1 MIPIHQ
7 SIDLASFMRD
17 PYPILAVLRRD
28 APIAYVP
35 ELGAILMTKR
45 DDIFICEKNIAVFSS
60 DQPDGLM
67 TQLMGQNMMRKDG
80 VDHQRERHAI
90 FPTVSPKTVRDVWK
104 AEFIRQTQDILD
116 RIAGQGAIDVVND
129 FAMPVS
135 AEALKSVTGLTNMDW
150 REMDRVSQ
158 GMIDGCANYTGDP
171 AVEAHCHE
179 CTASIDHH
187 IAERMGQADRD
198 DFPSLLSIQHKAGF
212 DPATISANVKL
223 AISGGQNE
231 PRDAIAGVIGTLLA
245 MPNQL
250 DKIRSGQATWMNAFE
265 EYALL
270 DVAHRHVTAP
280 HRTNAHIR
288 WVHVSARGSSVFLVF
303 LGQSG
308 RGSF

>member
-1 MIPIHQ
+1 MKPIQQ
-7 SIDLASFMRD
+7 SIDLVSFIRD
-17 PYPILAVLRRD
+17 PYPILTILRRD
-28 APIAYVP
+28 APIAYVH
-35 ELGAILMTKR
+35 ELGAILMSKR
-45 DDIFICEKNIAVFSS
+45 DDIFICEKNITVFSS

-80 VDHQRERHAI
+80 ADHQRERHAI

-104 AEFIRQTQDILD
+104 AEFMRQTHDILD
-116 RIAGQGAIDVVND
+116 RIAGQGDIDVVTD

-171 AVEAHCHE
+171 AVEAYCHE
-179 CTASIDHH
+179 CTASIDRH

-245 MPNQL
+245 MPYQL
-250 DKIRSGQATWMNAFE
+250 DKITSGEVTWMNAFE
-265 EYALL
+265 EYARWMSPIGMSPRRIAQSHTCLL
-270 DVAHRHVTAP
+270 YTSPSPRD
-280 HRTNAHIR
+280 
-288 WVHVSARGSSVFLVF
+288 
-303 LGQSG
+303 
-308 RGSF
+308 